1 MGKQKASR
9 AGEAERAGA
18 SGASPARSGSHKGR
32 FSVKKKAQAVVR
44 LLRGEP
50 LESVSRELGVTAS
63 KLSEWRNEFLQGA
76 EAALRSRPTDAR
88 EEEVKGLQAKIG
100 ELMMKNELLEEKIDR
115 LETGRPWVHRR
126 SSR

>member
-1 MGKQKASR
+1 M
-9 AGEAERAGA
+9 
-18 SGASPARSGSHKGR
+18 
-32 FSVKKKAQAVVR
+32 KKKAQAVVR